1 MIQTYL
7 LLLAGL
13 LLLFIGGKYLV
24 DSSVVIAHRLR
35 IPTMIIGLT
44 VVALGTSAPELL
56 VSVQAAIKGYPE
68 IAMGNVVGSN
78 IANILLVLAVT
89 ALIFPIPVPEKSVK
103 QDWPVLMFVS
113 LVLFV
118 FSWNGT
124 LSRLEGV
131 ILLIF
136 MVVYFVIAGINA
148 KRSPQT
154 LKTGPETARPMKGWF
169 AAFIFLAS
177 CAGLA
182 IGANLLVENAAK
194 IAEGFGISQ
203 RVISITM
210 VAVGTSIPE
219 LATSVIA
226 ALKKETNIAIGN
238 IIGSNIVNIL
248 TVLGVTGVIG
258 NISVD
263 RAISRFDIPMML
275 GVTLLLL
282 ILMLPAARSKITR
295 WEGAFMIVIYLLYI
309 YMIF

>member
-7 LLLAGL
+7 LSLAGL

-24 DSSVVIAHRLR
+24 DSSVVIANRLR

-89 ALIFPIPVPEKSVK
+89 ALIFPIPVPEKSVR
-103 QDWPVLMFVS
+103 QDWPVLMVVS
-113 LVLFV
+113 LLLFT

-124 LSRLEGV
+124 LSRFEGV
-131 ILLIF
+131 ILLIL

-148 KRSPQT
+148 KRSPQALNT
-154 LKTGPETARPMKGWF
+154 RPETARPMKGWV

-238 IIGSNIVNIL
+238 IIGSNILNIL

-282 ILMLPAARSKITR
+282 VLMLPAARSKITR